1 MSTISNIKFILSHP
15 LNKDHKLK
23 AFLRFINWQIKSRL
37 NPKQVV
43 HTFTEKSKLFIER
56 GMTGATGNLYCGLH
70 EFNDMGFLLHFLR
83 TDDLF
88 VDVGANVGSY
98 TILASA
104 HSGANSISFEPL
116 PATFQKLMNNIQL
129 NHLSGKVKAH
139 NMALG
144 RQAGELLF
152 TNSLDTMNHV
162 VKDAQEGVISVQ
174 VNTLDDILN
183 NGPVPLLIKIDVEG
197 FETEVIKG
205 ATKTLHEPGLKAIII
220 ELNGSGAR
228 YGYDEQEIH
237 QSLLNVGFSP
247 YTYDPFSRKLTS
259 VDLFGSLNTIY
270 IRDFDFVQDR
280 LKNAEKVKILKQEF

>member
-1 MSTISNIKFILSHP
+1 MSTISNIKFILGHP

-23 AFLRFINWQIKSRL
+23 AFLRFINWQIRSRL

-116 PATFQKLMNNIQL
+116 PATFQKLKNNIQL
-129 NHLSGKVKAH
+129 NQLSGKVKAH

-144 RQAGELLF
+144 SQAGELLF

-228 YGYDEQEIH
+228 YDYDEQEIH